1 MLLNQCDT
9 FLQKEHIVFDLL
21 ELEFLVTNLSSHL
34 LILEMYLL
42 PCEMIVMKG
51 WYFLYWQFEPY
62 SLIIEVSVYLL
73 SNIKFDNEYK

>member
-1 MLLNQCDT
+1 MLLNQSDT

-51 WYFLYWQFEPY
+51 
-62 SLIIEVSVYLL
+62 
-73 SNIKFDNEYK
+73 